1 MLPGFSDEG
10 RTVLGTIN
18 GIAYICCSLPM
29 ACNLLL
35 EVLDLGMLVMVIT
48 IVRHIITK
56 NRDKHTLS
64 FLNFMLREFIL
75 WQIIFLCNRE
85 FLYVRYS
92 FLLISRKFFDLKVLS
107 SHLNWGCDWR
117 SCKF

>member
-1 MLPGFSDEG
+1 MLPGFNDEG

-48 IVRHIITK
+48 IVQHILTK
-56 NRDKHTLS
+56 NRMLLPI
-64 FLNFMLREFIL
+64 FFMLFSDPYMAGIA
-75 WQIIFLCNRE
+75 
-85 FLYVRYS
+85 V
-92 FLLISRKFFDLKVLS
+92 
-107 SHLNWGCDWR
+107 
-117 SCKF
+117 

>member
-29 ACNLLL
+29 ASNLLL
-35 EVLDLGMLVMVIT
+35 EVLDVCMLVMVIT

-64 FLNFMLREFIL
+64 F
-75 WQIIFLCNRE
+75 
-85 FLYVRYS
+85 
-92 FLLISRKFFDLKVLS
+92 
-107 SHLNWGCDWR
+107 
-117 SCKF
+117 